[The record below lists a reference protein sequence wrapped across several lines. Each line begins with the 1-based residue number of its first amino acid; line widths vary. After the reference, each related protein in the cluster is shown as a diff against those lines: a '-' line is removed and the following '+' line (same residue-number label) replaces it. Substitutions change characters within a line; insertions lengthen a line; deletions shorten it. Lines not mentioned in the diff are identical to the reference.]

1 MKGKLKYVLA
11 TVFTFLLVGK
21 SQAYQQ
27 CVEEASRMY
36 GINPL
41 IVYAIIKTESGF
53 NPHAVNKNR
62 NGTYDIGLM
71 QVNSSWLPFL
81 SRYGYTV
88 NHLFDPCINAK
99 VGTWILAKCINKFG
113 LNWKAIDCYNKGEK
127 NATGRGAY
135 VWKVYE
141 HMLKLAYGNQT
152 QPNYNYQTQPKV
164 VKTSYKAKKKTKDL
178 VIEEKSDGKIKHIQI
193 TYEDDE

>member
-1 MKGKLKYVLA
+1 MTSKLKYILA
-11 TVFTFLLVGK
+11 TISTFLLIGE
-21 SQAYQQ
+21 SQAYQE
-27 CVEEASRMY
+27 CVEEASRTY

-53 NPHAVNKNR
+53 NPYAINRNK

-71 QVNSSWLPFL
+71 QINSSWLPFL

-113 LNWKAIDCYNKGEK
+113 YNWRAIDCYNKGEK

-135 VWKVYE
+135 VWKVYT
-141 HMLKLAYGNQT
+141 HMLRLAYDSQ
-152 QPNYNYQTQPKV
+152 NYNYQVQPKIIKTNYK
-164 VKTSYKAKKKTKDL
+164 VKKRTKDL
-178 VIEEKSDGKIKHIQI
+178 MVEKKEDGKLKHIQI
-193 TYEDDE
+193 TYNNDE

>member
-1 MKGKLKYVLA
+1 MASKLKYILA
-11 TVFTFLLVGK
+11 IIFTFLFVGK

-27 CVEEASRMY
+27 CVEEASRIY

-53 NPHAVNKNR
+53 NPHAINKNR

-113 LNWKAIDCYNKGEK
+113 YNWRAIDCYNKGEK

-135 VWKVYE
+135 VWNVYM
-141 HMLKLAYGNQT
+141 HMLKLAYGNQV

-164 VKTSYKAKKKTKDL
+164 VKTNYKTKKKAKDL
-178 VIEEKSDGKIKHIQI
+178 IIEEKSDGKLKHIQI
-193 TYEDDE
+193 TYNNNE

>member
-1 MKGKLKYVLA
+1 MGKFKYILA
-11 TVFTFLLVGK
+11 SFVSIFLLIGK

-36 GINPL
+36 DINPL

-53 NPHAVNKNR
+53 NPYAINKNK

-71 QVNSSWLPFL
+71 QINSSWLPFL
-81 SRYGYTV
+81 SKYGYTT

-113 LNWKAIDCYNKGEK
+113 YNWKAIDCYNKGN
-127 NATGRGAY
+127 NATGRGTY
-135 VWKVYE
+135 VWKVYT
-141 HMLKLAYGNQT
+141 HMLKLAYGNQV
-152 QPNYNYQTQPKV
+152 QPNYNYQTQPNIIKA
-164 VKTSYKAKKKTKDL
+164 SYKTKKKTKDL
-178 VIEEKSDGKIKHIQI
+178 IIEEKNDGKLKHIQI
-193 TYEDDE
+193 TYNNE